1 MRFFSTRNYKVL
13 FVFFLLSFHFHIYA
27 QRVASVSGPWSSTAT
42 WGGFAVPTAGQ
53 TVVINNG
60 ITVTVDM
67 AAVCASLTVNAG
79 NAASSVTITGTN
91 SIAVTGVIT
100 INSGTGNGDN
110 KTVAVGAGTLSCG
123 SLSMDVTGGNNR
135 INSLTISTGTA
146 TVASDISML
155 DNANRNQVNITSTG
169 RLNVGGANFTGG
181 GFTAATG
188 STVDYYG
195 AAQTVRTATY
205 HHLILSGSNTKSL
218 GGTSTVG
225 GNLTINNGVTF
236 QPTADI
242 TLSLA
247 GNLSNAGSL
256 NADNG
261 ASQMDFTFNGAA
273 NQTVSGAGSL
283 TEFNR
288 ITINNT
294 GAANNNIVDILPTN
308 LTVIPAG
315 FLTLTQGII
324 KMSGNYSLTNTFFT
338 PAGFTITINSDEGI
352 WLNNPNVT
360 VTAQTADISLSGLLR
375 VTAGTFNIANVAD
388 YWLYYN
394 SGAVV
399 IIEGGALN
407 VGGAFFGNPFSSTIT
422 YTQTG
427 GTFTVN
433 TLGNTGVFGDVPSF
447 GIVATGSVFN
457 MSGGTIVL
465 QRVND
470 TYTDYINYSTNANVT
485 GGTLQVGNASSPVP
499 AFNYW
504 INSTVP
510 LYNLTINNTNSPTG
524 EIRATTTV
532 LNDVT
537 INTGGGL
544 DASTNN
550 NNLFVGHDF
559 INNGTFTQRAATVTF
574 NGSGAQQIAG
584 SASTTFHNFTVN
596 KSANSLTLNR
606 ATRINGSGTFTAGIV
621 NSTSTNLLTFSD
633 DATTTGANNGAVPS
647 YVNGPVRKE
656 GNDAFTFPVGKTG
669 AGYRFC
675 GISAPGSTGDIFTA
689 EFFRA
694 SASALGSISAGAAP
708 LHHVSNCEYW
718 DIDEDGPG
726 SPTVDVILS
735 WSNLS
740 NCSILAYVNNAAT
753 LCIAHFNG
761 TQWDSYGGLGS
772 AVGAPWPTAGTLTWT
787 GVNTFSPFTLGSTS
801 ALNNPLPVTLVN
813 VKAYRNASSNKIE
826 WTNLTESD
834 VAVYEVQRSV
844 NGTAFVTMSSFEAR
858 SNTSSREDY
867 MAVDFQNS
875 PVTYYRIKVKGIDG
889 KVLYSPIVKVAGS
902 NQLQADMVVYPNP
915 VTGKQVTLQ
924 LNAVAGN
931 YSLRVFGAN
940 GQLVKTETI
949 IHPGGSYSKTIE
961 LPGQLPAGHY
971 YMQVTGGEQVL
982 NSKLIIQ

>member
-1 MRFFSTRNYKVL
+1 M
-13 FVFFLLSFHFHIYA
+13 
-27 QRVASVSGPWSSTAT
+27 
-42 WGGFAVPTAGQ
+42 
-53 TVVINNG
+53 
-60 ITVTVDM
+60 
-67 AAVCASLTVNAG
+67 
-79 NAASSVTITGTN
+79 
-91 SIAVTGVIT
+91 
-100 INSGTGNGDN
+100 
-110 KTVAVGAGTLSCG
+110 
-123 SLSMDVTGGNNR
+123 
-135 INSLTISTGTA
+135 
-146 TVASDISML
+146 
-155 DNANRNQVNITSTG
+155 
-169 RLNVGGANFTGG
+169 
-181 GFTAATG
+181 
-188 STVDYYG
+188 
-195 AAQTVRTATY
+195 
-205 HHLILSGSNTKSL
+205 
-218 GGTSTVG
+218 
-225 GNLTINNGVTF
+225 
-236 QPTADI
+236 
-242 TLSLA
+242 
-247 GNLSNAGSL
+247 
-256 NADNG
+256 
-261 ASQMDFTFNGAA
+261 
-273 NQTVSGAGSL
+273 
-283 TEFNR
+283 
-288 ITINNT
+288 
-294 GAANNNIVDILPTN
+294 
-308 LTVIPAG
+308 
-315 FLTLTQGII
+315 
-324 KMSGNYSLTNTFFT
+324 
-338 PAGFTITINSDEGI
+338 
-352 WLNNPNVT
+352 
-360 VTAQTADISLSGLLR
+360 
-375 VTAGTFNIANVAD
+375 
-388 YWLYYN
+388 
-394 SGAVV
+394 
-399 IIEGGALN
+399 
-407 VGGAFFGNPFSSTIT
+407 
-422 YTQTG
+422 
-427 GTFTVN
+427 
-433 TLGNTGVFGDVPSF
+433 
-447 GIVATGSVFN
+447 
-457 MSGGTIVL
+457 
-465 QRVND
+465 
-470 TYTDYINYSTNANVT
+470 
-485 GGTLQVGNASSPVP
+485 
-499 AFNYW
+499 
-504 INSTVP
+504 
-510 LYNLTINNTNSPTG
+510 
-524 EIRATTTV
+524 
-532 LNDVT
+532 
-537 INTGGGL
+537 
-544 DASTNN
+544 
-550 NNLFVGHDF
+550 
-559 INNGTFTQRAATVTF
+559 
-574 NGSGAQQIAG
+574 
-584 SASTTFHNFTVN
+584 
-596 KSANSLTLNR
+596 
-606 ATRINGSGTFTAGIV
+606 
-621 NSTSTNLLTFSD
+621 
-633 DATTTGANNGAVPS
+633 PS

-813 VKAYRNASSNKIE
+813 VKAYRNGSSNKIE